1 MKIAGIISL
10 VLAFPFAD
18 LSREYDWAVPI
29 LIGSLVIACI
39 TLWVD
44 YRENLV

>member
-1 MKIAGIISL
+1 MKITGIISL
-10 VLAFPFAD
+10 VFALPFGD
-18 LSREYDWAVPI
+18 LSREYNWAIPL

-39 TLWVD
+39 AFWVD

>member
-10 VLAFPFAD
+10 VFALPFAD
-18 LSREYDWAVPI
+18 LSREYDWAIPM

-39 TLWVD
+39 MFWVD